1 MQQVGVCRDF
11 AHLAITFC
19 RCLNIPARYATGYLG
34 DIGVPPDHGADGF
47 FRMVRSVFERGPKVR
62 GGIRSTR
69 GTIAPVSDAL

>member
-34 DIGVPPDHGADGF
+34 DIGVPPPLRLWIF
-47 FRMVRSVFERGPKVR
+47 PRGSRYSCAGRKDR
-62 GGIRSTR
+62 AGTHLTR
-69 GTIAPVSDAL
+69 ATISRVPGVLS